1 LQDSL
6 KTSRR
11 ADHSGEPGP
20 IAVQIAGTDA
30 QMMADAARYNIDRGA
45 QIIDINMG
53 CPAKKVCNVM
63 AGSALMQDEALV
75 ARILEAV
82 VGAAGNIPVTL
93 KFRTGWSKA
102 NKNAPMIARIAEE
115 SGVQLIAI
123 HGRTRACQYTGEA
136 EYDTIADVKTRVRI
150 PLIAN
155 GDITTPQKAK
165 FVLDYTGADGVM
177 IGRAAQGRPWIFR
190 EIEHFLKTGEE
201 LPPPL
206 VSEILQVC
214 KDHLADLYA
223 FYGEDTGVKVAR
235 KHISWYTKGLVGS
248 AQFRRVMNTLPT
260 VQEQIAAIDEFFG
273 RLADRD
279 SRLVYTEEEFP
290 QELAA

>member
-1 LQDSL
+1 
-6 KTSRR
+6 
-11 ADHSGEPGP
+11 
-20 IAVQIAGTDA
+20 
-30 QMMADAARYNIDRGA
+30 GA

-63 AGSALMQDEALV
+63 AGSALMQDEPLI

-82 VGAAGNIPVTL
+82 VGAAGDTPVTL
-93 KFRTGWSKA
+93 KFRTGWNKA
-102 NKNAPMIARIAEE
+102 NKNAANVARIAEE

-123 HGRTRACQYTGEA
+123 HGRTRACQYTGDA

-150 PLIAN
+150 PVIAN

-190 EIEHFLKTGEE
+190 EIEHFLKTGEL

-206 VSEILQVC
+206 VSEIQQVC
-214 KDHLADLYA
+214 KEHLADLYS

-248 AQFRRVMNTLPT
+248 AQFRRSMNTLLT
-260 VQEQIAAIDEFFG
+260 VDQQIAAIDDFFG
-273 RLADRD
+273 GLADRD
-279 SRLVYTEEEFP
+279 SRLVYDETEESP
-290 QELAA
+290 KELAA